1 MSSITSIISDAKRVA
16 ILKNTSFS
24 DAVKSAIDAHME
36 REMGEFSNKAGLQM
50 HKYNDWDFKSLDEL
64 GGMEEVKKQLEENI
78 IDVWRPEVRAALIAN
93 RRSLPGGV
101 ILEGPPGG
109 GKTTIVET
117 LARQMNVPLY
127 KMNYS
132 QDGNEYIH
140 GVARNVTEIFNKLA
154 LESKILKKPVIL
166 FFDEA
171 EKFFPRYANGHQVE
185 EVNTYKELMNTAA
198 ASGIILMAA
207 TNHIDMVN
215 QEIIGNPRRMGTVI
229 HVGEPNENDRKTLI
243 TKLFDGLPILA
254 GALSAGIIA
263 KLAQNTEGMSIG
275 QITDAVDK
283 IITQAVKKK
292 QTIQPETLLKM
303 LKK

>member
-1 MSSITSIISDAKRVA
+1 M
-16 ILKNTSFS
+16 LYCKN
-24 DAVKSAIDAHME
+24 
-36 REMGEFSNKAGLQM
+36 
-50 HKYNDWDFKSLDEL
+50 
-64 GGMEEVKKQLEENI
+64 
-78 IDVWRPEVRAALIAN
+78 
-93 RRSLPGGV
+93 
-101 ILEGPPGG
+101 
-109 GKTTIVET
+109 
-117 LARQMNVPLY
+117 
-127 KMNYS
+127 S
-132 QDGNEYIH
+132 QSGNEYIH

-229 HVGEPNENDRKTLI
+229 HVGNPNENDRTTLI
-243 TKLFDGLPILA
+243 SKLFDGLPILA
-254 GALSAGIIA
+254 APLSAGLIA
-263 KLAQNTEGMSIG
+263 KLAKNTEGMSIG
-275 QITDAVDK
+275 QISDAVDK

-292 QTIQPETLLKM
+292 QTIQPEALLKL